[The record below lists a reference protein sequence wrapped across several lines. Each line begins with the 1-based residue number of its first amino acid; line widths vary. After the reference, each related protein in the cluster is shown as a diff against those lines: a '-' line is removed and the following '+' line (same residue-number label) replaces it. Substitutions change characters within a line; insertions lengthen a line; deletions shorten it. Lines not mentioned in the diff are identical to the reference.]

1 MSKKLQIQVP
11 EPCGENWDKM
21 GEAGNG
27 RFCDACSKTVV
38 DFTLMSDR
46 QVLSYLGDRNKKV
59 CGRFAPDQLNRDFR
73 MSQEKGRRPW
83 SVVWRLAL
91 VGMLLSLSRYGSYN
105 LGLFNAAGA
114 LIEERQIE
122 MAGKSQTESFLI
134 PATLPGGVC
143 FIRLS
148 SPGSGKVYTQKLVVL

>member
-73 MSQEKGRRPW
+73 MSQEGGRGRW

-91 VGMLLSLSRYGSYN
+91 VGMLLSARGHAQQRYPK
-105 LGLFNAAGA
+105 AA
-114 LIEERQIE
+114 
-122 MAGKSQTESFLI
+122 MS
-134 PATLPGGVC
+134 
-143 FIRLS
+143 
-148 SPGSGKVYTQKLVVL
+148 KLVKRKAKAKIVKDL